1 MIHFQ
6 VVAAAEGHANAAPQ
20 VAKITY
26 TLSIYTVAQMKKDV
40 GKRGPAKNTFLQLES
55 TEPWDTVKAQL
66 LVKVDTI
73 LKPETI
79 AFEDYTFSFTVP
91 RYHTKPTDLS
101 DDGETYKF
109 MIERA
114 LKAKDPSVT
123 LIVEP
128 KPPSKKVR

>member
-1 MIHFQ
+1 
-6 VVAAAEGHANAAPQ
+6 
-20 VAKITY
+20 
-26 TLSIYTVAQMKKDV
+26 MKKDV

-66 LVKVDTI
+66 LVKVDTT

-128 KPPSKKVR
+128 KPPSKKVC